1 MKELSKYKVKVKLC
15 YLNFQKQILK
25 TTYFQVIKDYL
36 FCDQV
41 LQNVAVLERKFKKI
55 FFQTSQPGFTS
66 SELTLE
72 TLEQGV
78 KYIQS

>member
-1 MKELSKYKVKVKLC
+1 M
-15 YLNFQKQILK
+15 
-25 TTYFQVIKDYL
+25 IK
-36 FCDQV
+36 F
-41 LQNVAVLERKFKKI
+41 LQNVAILERKFKKI
-55 FFQTSQPGFTS
+55 FFQTSQPGSTS